1 MEDDSKL
8 FLSAGFLPMKFSRLF
23 AACCLFFF
31 SGIVVSGEEPEE
43 VTMLIDVVAWG
54 DNITGL
60 HLGDPDSEEGA
71 VHALSFRYGRE
82 PVRYS
87 GPPWLA
93 IYRPRGDEQDQ
104 EAARPPQVEDV
115 SGKSRHPV
123 PQTLAERR
131 VMEPSLVALVK
142 LPMDAR
148 RATVLL
154 SPAGDG
160 TYRGYVIN
168 DDPSRLPPGKLL
180 VHNLSPH
187 TIALQFGS
195 NKPAIIEPRGE
206 YLFEDSQK
214 YLPYRLAYQIK
225 YQPEE
230 ANHWE
235 IQGSNIMKLS
245 ADEQTQMLILRS
257 DNQHFLSSSG
267 ARSGYLQKVIL
278 RRKTQ

>member
-1 MEDDSKL
+1 MR
-8 FLSAGFLPMKFSRLF
+8 FSRLF
-23 AACCLFFF
+23 VACGLFFF
-31 SGIVVSGEEPEE
+31 IGIVVSGEEPEQ
-43 VTMLIDVVAWG
+43 VNMLIDVVAWG
-54 DNITGL
+54 DDIIGL
-60 HLGDPDSEEGA
+60 HLGYTDSEEGA
-71 VHALSFRYGRE
+71 AHALSFRYGRE

-87 GPPWLA
+87 GPRWLA
-93 IYRPRGDEQDQ
+93 IYQPRGDTQDQ
-104 EAARPPQVEDV
+104 GAVRPPQVDDV
-115 SGKSRHPV
+115 SGKSSRQV

-142 LPMDAR
+142 LPIDAR

-160 TYRGYVIN
+160 TYKGYVIN

-180 VHNLSPH
+180 VHNLSPY

-257 DNQHFLSSSG
+257 DNEHFLSSSG

-278 RRKTQ
+278 RRRTQ

>member
-1 MEDDSKL
+1 MR
-8 FLSAGFLPMKFSRLF
+8 FSQLVV
-23 AACCLFFF
+23 ACCLFFLPF
-31 SGIVVSGEEPEE
+31 IVVNGEEPEE
-43 VTMLIDVVAWG
+43 VNMLIDVVAWG
-54 DNITGL
+54 DDITGL
-60 HLGDPDSEEGA
+60 YLGDPGSEAGA
-71 VHALSFRYGRE
+71 VHAHSFRYGSE
-82 PVRYS
+82 PERYS
-87 GPPWLA
+87 GARWLA
-93 IYRPRGDEQDQ
+93 IYQPRANTQDQ
-104 EAARPPQVEDV
+104 DAARPPQGGDA
-115 SGKSRHPV
+115 SGSSRRQV
-123 PQTLAERR
+123 PLTLAERR
-131 VMEPSLVALVK
+131 VMEPSLVALVQ
-142 LPMDAR
+142 LPRDAR

-160 TYRGYVIN
+160 TYNGYVIN

-187 TIALQFGS
+187 TIAMQFGN

-230 ANHWE
+230 ANDWK